1 MKKSNLTAVLT
12 ALGVLLVI
20 AVAGLFGFTLY
31 ILITDDFESYIA
43 ALDST
48 IGTVK
53 LHANMAL
60 WYMNRHIYHV

>member
-1 MKKSNLTAVLT
+1 MKKSNLTAVLA
-12 ALGVLLVI
+12 ALAMVFVM

-31 ILITDDFESYIA
+31 ILIADDFESYMA

-48 IGTVK
+48 VGTVK
-53 LHANMAL
+53 LHVNMAL

>member
-1 MKKSNLTAVLT
+1 MKKSNLTAVLA
-12 ALGVLLVI
+12 ALAMVFVM

-31 ILITDDFESYIA
+31 ILITDDFESYMA

-60 WYMNRHIYHV
+60 W